1 MTGQPP
7 GSASAPETS
16 ATPSDVGLP
25 KRPRLTAATLRHLYV
40 AAAILVV
47 VVALIAAAFNGS
59 SSSSGSQQSVVPTGE
74 RAEAYYK
81 RLVTIGR
88 GLIVTPV
95 GEGILGTLP
104 KGVSTLSDGTRFR
117 LSLDQPTQ
125 VTFLKITIVP
135 GASIPWH
142 HHSIPIIGVLISGK
156 LIDYRANR
164 PGCAPKVLRAGS
176 AVFEPNTQV
185 HTMINPFKE
194 PAVFYVV
201 AWSPHN
207 IQPTLNVMKPSPGCP
222 AHPK

>member
-1 MTGQPP
+1 MTGQPT
-7 GSASAPETS
+7 GGTSAPETS
-16 ATPSDVGLP
+16 AGPSDAGLP

-59 SSSSGSQQSVVPTGE
+59 SSGGSQQSGVQTGE
-74 RAEAYYK
+74 RAAAYYK

-88 GLIVTPV
+88 GLIVTPF
-95 GEGILGTLP
+95 GEGILPTLP
-104 KGVSTLSDGTRFR
+104 DGVSTLSDGTSFR
-117 LSLDQPTQ
+117 LSLDKPTQ

-142 HHSIPIIGVLISGK
+142 HHSIPIMGVLVSGK

-207 IQPTLNVMKPSPGCP
+207 IQPTLNVVKPSPGCP